1 MAIDK
6 DGRKRIEKFV
16 GECRK
21 LLEAEYGAQFQTI
34 FGIGLDGTV
43 ASLETLGHLSN
54 SEQRVAIALR
64 EELDHFAAGIPGKK
78 ERAQAS
84 ERLLRELSFTTLN
97 RFAALKLCERRD
109 FLIESISAGYSSK
122 GFELYGRVAG
132 PALGESYA
140 RYTRYIES
148 VFDELSLDL
157 GGLFDRRA
165 PGALLFPREKTLLAL
180 LELLN
185 DVGLEQLWS
194 EDETIGWM
202 YQYFNSK
209 DERREMRADSGGAP
223 RNSRE
228 LAVRNQF
235 FTPRY
240 IVRFLVDNSIG
251 RIWYEMTKGETGI
264 DARCELLVRKPKT
277 VFLQKGDQVPLADDD
292 SSDYRMF
299 RKLKDPREIRMLDPA
314 CGSMHFGLYSFD
326 LYEVIY
332 REAWDAYPECFG
344 DLRKAGMSRD
354 GFIKQIPALIIENN
368 IHGIDIDR
376 RCAQIAALSL
386 WLRAQKSWKDAGIP
400 AADRPRIR
408 KSNIA
413 CAEAMP
419 GEKKLLDEYASTLKP
434 NVLGDLVKSIW
445 TEMQLAG
452 EAGSL
457 LKVEELIE
465 KQVSKAKTAWK
476 VWTIDMKQQAYSQG
490 DLFSKGRQLSLKEML
505 GYDVTDIGE
514 SSEWDGMEARLLSAL
529 KGFSEAAQDQNGTGR
544 RLFAEDAAA
553 GFSFIDL
560 CRKRYDAVLM
570 NPPFGESATGAK
582 QYMTDEYPR
591 TKNDLA
597 AAFIEMGL
605 KRLEAGGSVG
615 AITTRTIFFLSSHTK
630 FREEIM
636 LKEAR
641 PVVFADL
648 GFGVLDAMVE
658 TAAYVV
664 EKSR

>member
-1 MAIDK
+1 LKAYDES
-6 DGRKRIEKFV
+6 KRP
-16 GECRK
+16 
-21 LLEAEYGAQFQTI
+21 TI
-34 FGIGLDGTV
+34 
-43 ASLETLGHLSN
+43 
-54 SEQRVAIALR
+54 
-64 EELDHFAAGIPGKK
+64 
-78 ERAQAS
+78 
-84 ERLLRELSFTTLN
+84 
-97 RFAALKLCERRD
+97 
-109 FLIESISAGYSSK
+109 
-122 GFELYGRVAG
+122 
-132 PALGESYA
+132 YA
-140 RYTRYIES
+140 
-148 VFDELSLDL
+148 
-157 GGLFDRRA
+157 
-165 PGALLFPREKTLLAL
+165 
-180 LELLN
+180 
-185 DVGLEQLWS
+185 
-194 EDETIGWM
+194 
-202 YQYFNSK
+202 
-209 DERREMRADSGGAP
+209 
-223 RNSRE
+223 
-228 LAVRNQF
+228 
-235 FTPRY
+235 
-240 IVRFLVDNSIG
+240 
-251 RIWYEMTKGETGI
+251 
-264 DARCELLVRKPKT
+264 
-277 VFLQKGDQVPLADDD
+277 
-292 SSDYRMF
+292 F

-332 REAWDAYPECFG
+332 REAWDEYPECFA
-344 DLRKAGMSRD
+344 DLRTAGLSRD
-354 GFIKQIPALIIENN
+354 DFIKHIPALIIEHN

-386 WLRAQKSWKDAGIP
+386 WLRAQKSWKDSGIK
-400 AADRPRIR
+400 ASERPRIR

-419 GEKKLLDEYASTLKP
+419 GEAQLLEEYASALRP
-434 NVLGDLVKSIW
+434 NVLGDLVRSIW

-476 VWTIDMKQQAYSQG
+476 VWTIDMKQQVYSQG
-490 DLFSKGRQLSLKEML
+490 DLFSKGRQLSLKDML
-505 GYDVTDIGE
+505 GYDVADIGE
-514 SSEWDGMEARLLSAL
+514 ASEWEGMEARLLAAL
-529 KGFSEAAQDQNGTGR
+529 KGFSEAAQAQNGTGR

-570 NPPFGESATGAK
+570 NPPFGESAAGAK
-582 QYMTDEYPR
+582 QYIIDEYPR

-605 KRLEAGGSVG
+605 KRLETGGSVG

-664 EKSR
+664 EKTL